1 MLEKFHDLSFY
12 TLSLGDTEFIHQHI
26 VDAFTAQNADIHS
39 KPISVIF
46 ALAGLYLHLEKKFT
60 GKEVQLA
67 HIQMAKNKKVWPL
80 IHYPDFRG
88 DMTISDV
95 LAEPPGALRSHKIHE
110 WCAVVWNAYRYNH
123 AMVKQLVSGLL
134 TELEN

>member
-67 HIQMAKNKKVWPL
+67 HIQMAKNKKEWPL
-80 IHYPDFRG
+80 INFPDFRG
-88 DMTISDV
+88 DITISDV
-95 LAEPPGALRSHKIHE
+95 LAEPPGTIRNQKIHE
-110 WCAVVWNAYRYNH
+110 WCAVVWDAYRYNH

-134 TELEN
+134 SEMEN